1 MEDYLREAR
10 AIRADLITLRHDLHR
25 HPEIGLELPGTQQR
39 ILDAVADLPLEITRG
54 SRLSSVTA
62 VLRGGG
68 TERTV
73 GDRPVVLLR
82 ADMDGL
88 PVLED
93 TSELF
98 ASTIPGAMHACGHDL
113 HMTALVGAVRLL
125 CEHRDSLPGDVVFM
139 FQPGE
144 EQLLGASLMID
155 DGVLDISGKRVDRAF
170 ALHAFSSLLP
180 HGVFATRPGTILA
193 ASDTLIVD
201 IVGTGGHGSTPS
213 LANDPVPVMAEVIL
227 ALQTLVT
234 RRFSVFDPVVITV
247 GVATAGTAANVIP
260 ERCHLECSIRSF
272 SVEHRRQVE
281 RMAQDQVR
289 GICEAHGMR
298 ADITWRAGVGPTVC
312 DPDATAF
319 ARAQIEAVLGAGRH
333 ITMDQPLA
341 GSEDFS
347 EILARVPGSFVVY
360 SGVPAGLPLE
370 EATFN
375 HSATALFDDAILP
388 DAAAVLARIAHACL
402 VDLQTTQ
409 S

>member
-1 MEDYLREAR
+1 MPDYLREAR
-10 AIRADLITLRHDLHR
+10 AIKADLTTLRHDLHR
-25 HPEIGLELPGTQQR
+25 HPEVGLELPGTQRR
-39 ILDAVADLPLEITRG
+39 ILDALADLPLEITRG
-54 SRLSSVTA
+54 TRLTSVTA

-68 TERTV
+68 TDQQV

-98 ASTIPGAMHACGHDL
+98 ASAAPGAMHACGHDL
-113 HMTALVGAVRLL
+113 HMATLVGVARLL
-125 CEHRDSLPGDVVFM
+125 CDHRESLPGDVVFM

-144 EQLLGASLMID
+144 ETLLGASLMID
-155 DGVLDISGKRVDRAF
+155 DGVLDSAGKRVDRAF
-170 ALHAFSSLLP
+170 AMHAFSSLVP
-180 HGVFATRPGTILA
+180 HGIFATRAGTILA
-193 ASDTLIVD
+193 ASDTMLVD

-272 SVEHRRQVE
+272 SVEHRLQVE

-298 ADITWRAGVGPTVC
+298 AEIIWRAGVAPTVC
-312 DPDATAF
+312 DPGATAF
-319 ARAQIEAVLGAGRH
+319 AQVQIEAILGADRH
-333 ITMDQPLA
+333 VSMDHPLT

-347 EILARVPGSFVVY
+347 EILAQVPGSFVVY
-360 SGVPAGLPLE
+360 SGVPTGLPLE

-388 DAAAVLARIAHACL
+388 DATAVFARIGHACL
-402 VDLQTTQ
+402 IDLHIIEA
-409 S
+409 